1 MELEVETNFD
11 KSLAFPCVQ
20 LDIQGKEAICDI
32 TIKKERGY
40 LAVLLFDYTQHYAHL
55 HEAAQEKKSAL
66 LNERE
71 FQLKAEHEEEKKQ
84 YLTFMRKRIDENI
97 VSELDQIAKNLEK
110 LKNITE
116 NSEQLSILGDI
127 ESSFENFQ
135 LKANQIREELDFDF
149 D

>member
-1 MELEVETNFD
+1 M
-11 KSLAFPCVQ
+11 
-20 LDIQGKEAICDI
+20 
-32 TIKKERGY
+32 
-40 LAVLLFDYTQHYAHL
+40 LLFDYTQHYAHL